1 MTIEAQR
8 RKGTQRRILEKCNAV
23 RNTKIWMHFD
33 WSKAVF
39 TAAAVASAYYL
50 WSRRKSRTKATRM
63 TGKFAIVTGGTSG
76 VGRVAAERLVKNGL
90 KGASL
95 FLFP

>member
-1 MTIEAQR
+1 
-8 RKGTQRRILEKCNAV
+8 
-23 RNTKIWMHFD
+23 MHFD
-33 WSKAVF
+33 WLQKTVL

-50 WSRRKSRTKATRM
+50 WTRTKRRTKATRM
-63 TGKFAIVTGGTSG
+63 TGKVAIVTGGTSG

-95 FLFP
+95 FLIPNLRTT